1 MTQAALKPV
10 ENIAFIDLAAQQQR
24 IGDKIKS
31 AMNNVLSH
39 GKYIMGPE
47 VKEFETMLSDFCGV
61 KHTISCSSGTDALVM
76 VLMALGVKAGDAVFV
91 PSFTFAATAE
101 AVAVL
106 GASPVFVDV
115 NADDYNISLES
126 LKDAYT
132 VAKQEGLNTVGIIA
146 VDLFGLP
153 ADYDV
158 INDFA
163 QSHDLWVMDDGAQ
176 SMGAEY
182 KGTNI
187 GQMGI
192 AATTS
197 FFPAKPLGC
206 YGDGGAIFTNDD
218 QLADTLRSIRVH
230 GKGSDKYD
238 NVRLGVNG
246 RLDTLQA
253 AILIEKQK
261 IFSDEIQHRNQ
272 IASYYNAG
280 LKDVIKTPVID
291 AERKS
296 VWAQYTLQ
304 AENGEARSSI
314 QASLKDAGVP
324 TAVYYPLPL
333 HQQTCYKS
341 YPAAKNMGI
350 CEALSQK
357 VFSLPMHP
365 YLSSDT
371 QDYIIDAVKKA
382 VAQR

>member
-10 ENIAFIDLAAQQQR
+10 ENIAFIDLAAQQAR
-24 IGDKIKS
+24 IGTDIKNAIDK
-31 AMNNVLSH
+31 VLAH

-47 VKEFETMLSDFCGV
+47 VKELETVLSDFCGV

-76 VLMALGVKAGDAVFV
+76 TLMALGVKAGDAVFV

-101 AVAVL
+101 AVAFI
-106 GASPVFVDV
+106 GASPIFVDV
-115 NADDYNISLES
+115 NEDDYNISLTS
-126 LKDAYT
+126 LADAYT
-132 VAKQEGLNTVGIIA
+132 VAKAKGLNAVGIIA

-153 ADYDV
+153 ADYDALN
-158 INDFA
+158 IFA
-163 QSHDLWVMDDGAQ
+163 KDNGLWVMDDGAQ

-218 QLADTLRSIRVH
+218 ALADILRSIRVH
-230 GKGSDKYD
+230 GKGTDKYD

-246 RLDTLQA
+246 RLDTIQA
-253 AILIEKQK
+253 AILLEKQK
-261 IFSDEIQHRNQ
+261 IFADEIESRNR
-272 IASYYNAG
+272 IAAYYNAG
-280 LKDVIKTPVID
+280 LKDVLVTPVI
-291 AERKS
+291 EPSRKS
-296 VWAQYTLQ
+296 AWAQYTLQ
-304 AENGEARSSI
+304 APNAKARTSI

-341 YPAAKNMGI
+341 YPAAKDMGI

-382 VAQR
+382 VA